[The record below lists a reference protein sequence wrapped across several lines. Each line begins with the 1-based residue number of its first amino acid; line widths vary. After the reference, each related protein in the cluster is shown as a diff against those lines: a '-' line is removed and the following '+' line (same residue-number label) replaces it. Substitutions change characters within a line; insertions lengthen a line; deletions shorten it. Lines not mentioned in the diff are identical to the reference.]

1 MRFLPDQNYD
11 CVQCGRSC
19 QGWDVQVDLA
29 TRGRVRGSELELRVL
44 QETGL
49 ETTLVGERRVVMA
62 RRNDACVYLDADNL
76 CRIHG
81 EMGASAKPHGCRQF
95 PFLVVE
101 TPEDTYVGLSFYCT
115 AAHRNHG
122 RPLEAH
128 RADLEGL
135 LRKVPARRVGFSPLT
150 LEGERELSWA
160 EYLELE
166 ETVRD
171 GLAHDRPERVLSAAV
186 WGACRAVTEGRPLQ
200 VDLAVA
206 DFIDRSTEMFDARVL
221 CLCILVASREAASV
235 EEAWS
240 MTEAIKN
247 DEVVTLSRTGWTG
260 RRSQVDA
267 LTAHLPAWVEE
278 EIRRYL
284 RALVFRKFLAL
295 DRPVLQNL
303 LALYM
308 LPPLL
313 RTYSTFASLSRQAPL
328 ERQDYYRA
336 VSDIEKDLS
345 HTLQGREGTWATF
358 SRLYLQTVE
367 LLRPYAPGTAL

>member
-1 MRFLPDQNYD
+1 MKFLPDQSYD

-29 TRGRVRGSELELRVL
+29 TRGRIRGSELELRVL

-49 ETTLVGERRVVMA
+49 ETTLVGDRRVVMA
-62 RRNDACVYLDADNL
+62 RRNDACIYLDGDNL

-81 EMGASAKPHGCRQF
+81 QMGAGAKPHGCRQF
-95 PFLVVE
+95 PFFLVE
-101 TPEDTYVGLSFYCT
+101 TPEDTFVGLSFYCT
-115 AAHRNHG
+115 AAHRNQG

-128 RADLEGL
+128 EADIEGL

-150 LEGERELSWA
+150 LEDGRELSWDD
-160 EYLELE
+160 YLRLE

-171 GLAHDRPERVLSAAV
+171 GLSHDRPERVLSAAV
-186 WGACRAVTEGRPLQ
+186 WGACRAVNEGAPLEI
-200 VDLAVA
+200 DLAAA
-206 DFIDRSTEMFDARVL
+206 DFIDRSAEMFDARLL
-221 CLCILVASREAASV
+221 CLCVLVASREAASV
-235 EEAWS
+235 EEAWA

-247 DEVVTLSRTGWTG
+247 DEVVTLARTGWTG
-260 RRSQVDA
+260 RRSEVDA
-267 LTAHLPAWVEE
+267 LTADLPPWIDD

-313 RTYSTFASLSRQAPL
+313 RTYSVFCSLARRAPL
-328 ERQDYYRA
+328 DREDYYRA
-336 VSDIEKDLS
+336 VSETEKDLS

-358 SRLYLQTVE
+358 SQLYRKTVE
-367 LLRPYAPGTAL
+367 LLRPYLKP